1 MLVAPER
8 EEQAVAITEPKPQV
22 SDDTAAIQE
31 LHETFAAQKA
41 AFLKDT
47 YPSLA
52 DRRARL
58 EALTGMV
65 AMNRDRIH
73 EALREDFANHPD
85 ALSDMAE
92 VLTVMGR
99 AAFTHEHLEQWMAPE
114 PRETDPNL
122 HGTSRAAI
130 IYQPKGVVGNISP
143 WNFPFDLSLGPL
155 VDMLAAGNR
164 AILKPSEYTPA
175 CSELLHEMVSATFDR
190 DLVWVAVGGLEL
202 SKEFPTLRWDH
213 LLYTGNTEV
222 GRLIAKAAAE
232 NLVPVTL
239 ELGGKSPVFVL
250 DDGVDQNAVR
260 NILGTKMIKNGQ
272 MCIAPDYCLV
282 PRQRMEEFVALAQE
296 DYRNSTPDYAGSDDC
311 TGIISERHLER
322 VNRLLDEARQQG
334 AQVVALGDDEGDPA
348 TRRMPMSLVIDPD
361 DSLGVMRE
369 EIFGPVLPVKPY
381 DSVEEAIEYVNS
393 GERPLGLYVFSADED
408 SAQAVLERTV
418 SGGAAV
424 NACAF
429 QGALPSL
436 GFGGVGY
443 SGSGRHHGVD
453 GFKEFS
459 NPRGVVFRG
468 EGGALDAFL
477 PPYGEQV
484 QALLQ
489 SIFGAGG

>member
-1 MLVAPER
+1 M
-8 EEQAVAITEPKPQV
+8 AITEAKPQEAG
-22 SDDTAAIQE
+22 SDRAAIEE
-31 LHETFAAQKA
+31 LRETFNAQKA

-47 YPSLA
+47 YPSVA
-52 DRRARL
+52 ERRARL

-65 AMNRDRIH
+65 ASNRNAIH
-73 EALREDFANHPD
+73 EALREDFAAHPD
-85 ALSDMAE
+85 ALADMAE

-99 AAFTHEHLEQWMAPE
+99 AAFTHQHLEEWMKPD

-122 HGTSRAAI
+122 HGTARAAI
-130 IYQPKGVVGNISP
+130 SYQPKGVIGNISP
-143 WNFPFDLSLGPL
+143 WNFPFDLSLGPV

-175 CSELLHEMVSATFDR
+175 CSELLREMVSGTFDR
-190 DLVWVAVGGLEL
+190 DLVAVVTGGLEL

-222 GRLIAKAAAE
+222 GRMIAKAAAE

-250 DDGVDQNAVR
+250 DDAVDENAVR
-260 NILGTKMIKNGQ
+260 NIIGTKMIKNGQ

-282 PRQRMEEFVALAQE
+282 PRERVAEFIELAQA

-311 TGIISERHLER
+311 TGIISERHMER
-322 VNRLLDEARQQG
+322 VNRLLDEAREGG
-334 AQVVALGDDEGDPA
+334 ATVVALGDDEGDA
-348 TRRMPMSLVIDPD
+348 DTRRVPMSLVIDPD
-361 DSLGVMRE
+361 DSLSVMRE
-369 EIFGPVLPVKPY
+369 ELFGPILPIKPY
-381 DSVEEAIEYVNS
+381 DSVEEAIGYVNS
-393 GERPLGLYVFSADED
+393 GERPLGLYVFSGDEEA
-408 SAQAVLERTV
+408 AQNVLDRTV

-424 NACAF
+424 GACAA

-443 SGSGRHHGVD
+443 SGSGRHHGLD
-453 GFKEFS
+453 GFREFS

-468 EGGALDAFL
+468 EGGALEAFL
-477 PPYGEQV
+477 PPYGEQTD
-484 QALLQ
+484 ALLRG
-489 SIFGAGG
+489 IFGS

>member
-1 MLVAPER
+1 
-8 EEQAVAITEPKPQV
+8 VAITEPKPQV
-22 SDDTAAIQE
+22 GDDTAAIQE
-31 LHETFAAQKA
+31 LHEIFAAQKA
-41 AFLKDT
+41 AFLNDT
-47 YPSLA
+47 CPGVA
-52 DRRARL
+52 ERRSRL
-58 EALTGMV
+58 EALTAMV
-65 AMNRDRIH
+65 ASNRDRIH
-73 EALREDFANHPD
+73 DALREDFSNHPD

-99 AAFTHEHLEQWMAPE
+99 AAFAHQHLEEWMAPQE
-114 PRETDPNL
+114 RETDPNL
-122 HGTSRAAI
+122 HGSARAAI
-130 IYQPKGVVGNISP
+130 VYQPKGVIGNISP

-175 CSELLHEMVSATFDR
+175 CSELLREMVSSTFDP
-190 DLVWVAVGGLEL
+190 DLVAVVVGGLEL

-222 GRLIAKAAAE
+222 GRLVAKAAAE

-250 DDGVDQNAVR
+250 DDGVDQSTVR

-282 PRQRMEEFVALAQE
+282 PRQQVPEFVELAQA
-296 DYRNSTPDYAGSDDC
+296 DYRTSTPDYAGGDDC
-311 TGIISERHLER
+311 TGIISERHLKR
-322 VNRLLDEARQQG
+322 VERLLEEARERG
-334 AQVVALGDDEGDPA
+334 AQVVALGEDSGDAA
-348 TRRMPMSLVIDPD
+348 TRRIGLSLVIDPD
-361 DSLGVMRE
+361 ESLGVMRE
-369 EIFGPVLPVKPY
+369 EIFGPILPIKPY
-381 DSVEEAIEYVNS
+381 DSVEEAIEYVNAS
-393 GERPLGLYVFSADED
+393 ERPLGLYVFSADEAA
-408 SAQAVLERTV
+408 AQSVLDRTV

-424 NACAF
+424 GACAA

-453 GFKEFS
+453 GFHEFS

-468 EGGALDAFL
+468 EGGALEAFL
-477 PPYGEQV
+477 PPYGEQTE
-484 QALLQ
+484 ALLQ

>member
-1 MLVAPER
+1 M
-8 EEQAVAITEPKPQV
+8 AITEARPQEAG
-22 SDDTAAIQE
+22 SDKAAIEE
-31 LHETFAAQKA
+31 LHEVFALQKA

-52 DRRARL
+52 ERRARL

-65 AMNRDRIH
+65 ASNRDRIH
-73 EALREDFANHPD
+73 DALREDFAAHPD
-85 ALSDMAE
+85 ALADMAE
-92 VLTVMGR
+92 VLTAMGR
-99 AAFTHEHLEQWMAPE
+99 AAFAYEHLEEWMKPD

-122 HGTSRAAI
+122 HGTARAAI
-130 IYQPKGVVGNISP
+130 VYQPKGVIGNISP

-155 VDMLAAGNR
+155 VDILAAGNR

-175 CSELLHEMVSATFDR
+175 CSELLREMVCATFDR
-190 DLVWVAVGGLEL
+190 DLVTVVVGGLEL
-202 SKEFPTLRWDH
+202 SQEFPTLRWDH

-239 ELGGKSPVFVL
+239 ELGGKSPVFML
-250 DDGVDQNAVR
+250 DDGIDEAAVA
-260 NILGTKMIKNGQ
+260 NIIGTKMIKNGQ

-282 PRQRMEEFVALAQE
+282 PRERMEEFVELARRH
-296 DYRNSTPDYAGSDDC
+296 YREKTPGYASSEDC
-311 TGIISERHLER
+311 TGIISERHMER
-322 VNRLLDEARQQG
+322 IRRLLEEAREQG
-334 AQVVALGDDEGDPA
+334 AQVVALGEEEGDPR
-348 TRRMPMSLVIDPD
+348 TRRMPMSLIIDPPE
-361 DSLGVMRE
+361 SLGVMRE
-369 EIFGPVLPVKPY
+369 EIFGPLLPVKPY

-393 GERPLGLYVFSADED
+393 GERPLGLYVFSGDQ
-408 SAQAVLERTV
+408 SAAQQILDRTV

-424 NACAF
+424 GACAA

-443 SGSGRHHGVD
+443 SGSGRHHGID
-453 GFKEFS
+453 GFREFS

-477 PPYGEQV
+477 PPYGEQTE
-484 QALLQ
+484 ALLK
-489 SIFGAGG
+489 SIFGA

>member
-1 MLVAPER
+1 M
-8 EEQAVAITEPKPQV
+8 AITEPKTQAGGE
-22 SDDTAAIQE
+22 DQAAIEE
-31 LHETFAAQKA
+31 LHEVFAAQKA
-41 AFLKDT
+41 AFLRDT
-47 YPSLA
+47 CPSVA
-52 DRRARL
+52 ERRSRL

-65 AMNRDRIH
+65 VSNRDRIH
-73 EALREDFANHPD
+73 EALREDFSVHPD
-85 ALSDMAE
+85 ALSDFAE

-99 AAFTHEHLEQWMAPE
+99 AALAHQYLEEWTAPD

-122 HGTSRAAI
+122 HGTARAAI
-130 IYQPKGVVGNISP
+130 VYQPKGVVGNMSP

-175 CSELLHEMVSATFDR
+175 CSELLQEMVSATFDR
-190 DLVWVAVGGLEL
+190 DLVAVVTGGLEL
-202 SKEFPTLRWDH
+202 AKVFPTLRWDH

-250 DDGVDQNAVR
+250 DDSVDESAVG

-282 PRQRMEEFVALAQE
+282 PRERVDEFVELAKQH
-296 DYRNSTPDYAGSDDC
+296 YRERTPDYANSDDC
-311 TGIISERHLER
+311 TGIISQRHFER
-322 VNRLLDEARQQG
+322 VSNLLKEARERG
-334 AQVVALGDDEGDPA
+334 AQVVELGSESADPES
-348 TRRMPMSLVIDPD
+348 RRMPMSLVIDPD
-361 DSLGVMRE
+361 DSLAVMRE
-369 EIFGPVLPVKPY
+369 EIFGPILPVKTY
-381 DSVEEAIEYVNS
+381 DSVDEAIGYVNS

-408 SAQAVLERTV
+408 AAQGVLDRTV
-418 SGGAAV
+418 SGGATV
-424 NACAF
+424 NACAA

-443 SGSGRHHGVD
+443 SGSGRHHGLD
-453 GFKEFS
+453 GFREFS

-468 EGGALDAFL
+468 EGGVLDAFL
-477 PPYGEQV
+477 PPYGEET
-484 QALLQ
+484 QALLNG
-489 SIFGAGG
+489 IFGG